1 MGTPVK
7 AGFWLSPQ
15 QKHVWAL
22 QQEGGTLR
30 SVCWLQLDRS
40 ISESALLDALRYL
53 VGRHEILR
61 TVYVRQPG
69 MKFPFQAVLN
79 QAEPSLRTFDLSTL
93 SDPRQKEELQS
104 IIRSEQ
110 HAIVPWDSSS
120 VLSAVL
126 IIFAPERHSIVL
138 SVPALTADAA
148 ALKIL
153 ARDLLRSLDAHP
165 PEGGAEELLRYVQF
179 AHWQNELIEGDDE
192 NSQRAMSYWQGLPEA
207 TALALSSECK
217 SPQGRREET
226 LDCSLDGKTAGVVRS
241 TAEQLKAS
249 AAEVLFAA
257 WQCVLWRLTGQS
269 TFRVGVV
276 FAGREYE
283 ELRETVGLVAK
294 TVPIDA
300 RFEGDLHFHEV
311 VEHAHS
317 EIEKAGEWQEYYV
330 PGTGFVEPAVSF
342 EFQGESTFPQN
353 DARAIVCNDSYKLL
367 LRVTAGAETFDLTFH
382 YDAAR
387 IPDLTIQ
394 RIAGYFTTLLTAAIA
409 NPHAPVSRLPMLGE
423 EELRR
428 LMLEW
433 NETAAEYPRNECVHE
448 LFELQAA
455 ATPGR
460 PALRFNETLLT
471 YRELNE
477 GANRIAHFL
486 RSLGVGPDAL
496 VGLCIKRSANTI
508 VALLGILK
516 AGGAFVPLNP
526 QDPKPRRLQQLVG
539 ATILITEEELLAQ
552 MPEFGGKILC
562 LDRDAGLWAEQPCS
576 NPENHTQPGNLVYV
590 IYTSGSTGVPKGVAV
605 RHRNL
610 VNYSHFITHRL
621 RLGDYPGGL
630 HFATVS
636 TIAADLGNT
645 CIYPALTSGG
655 CLHVISYDVSTDAER
670 MADYNARCPID
681 VLKIVP
687 SHLQALLQSS
697 HAKQVLPHRFL
708 LLGGE
713 IFTPKLADQIASL
726 RGTCEVLNHYGPTE
740 TTVGSLT
747 LRLAEFDW
755 RNSEASSIP
764 IGRPI
769 ANTQIYILDAQ
780 LQPVPTGTVGELYIA
795 GEGVTAGYLSQPDKT
810 EERFVRNPFSSNP
823 ESRMYRTGDIAR
835 YLLDGN
841 VDFLGRADDQVKV
854 RGFRIELGEI
864 EAALTAK
871 PGVKQA
877 VVLALEQDSGD
888 KRLVAYV
895 VIDQGANYTAEDLR
909 AHLKQQ
915 LPEHMVPYAIV
926 LLPRIPLTAN
936 GKVDRGA
943 LPAPETVRARAFV
956 APQNAEEENVA
967 KIWQEVFHRER
978 ISTDEN
984 FFDLGGHSLM
994 ATQVISRI
1002 RERFRVELPIRTI
1015 FEHPTIA
1022 ALAKVVTAGGDSN
1035 TPVGGPGIVRVTREP
1050 YRSVRN

>member
-1 MGTPVK
+1 
-7 AGFWLSPQ
+7 
-15 QKHVWAL
+15 
-22 QQEGGTLR
+22 
-30 SVCWLQLDRS
+30 
-40 ISESALLDALRYL
+40 
-53 VGRHEILR
+53 
-61 TVYVRQPG
+61 
-69 MKFPFQAVLN
+69 
-79 QAEPSLRTFDLSTL
+79 
-93 SDPRQKEELQS
+93 
-104 IIRSEQ
+104 
-110 HAIVPWDSSS
+110 
-120 VLSAVL
+120 
-126 IIFAPERHSIVL
+126 
-138 SVPALTADAA
+138 
-148 ALKIL
+148 
-153 ARDLLRSLDAHP
+153 
-165 PEGGAEELLRYVQF
+165 
-179 AHWQNELIEGDDE
+179 
-192 NSQRAMSYWQGLPEA
+192 
-207 TALALSSECK
+207 
-217 SPQGRREET
+217 
-226 LDCSLDGKTAGVVRS
+226 
-241 TAEQLKAS
+241 
-249 AAEVLFAA
+249 
-257 WQCVLWRLTGQS
+257 
-269 TFRVGVV
+269 
-276 FAGREYE
+276 
-283 ELRETVGLVAK
+283 
-294 TVPIDA
+294 
-300 RFEGDLHFHEV
+300 
-311 VEHAHS
+311 
-317 EIEKAGEWQEYYV
+317 
-330 PGTGFVEPAVSF
+330 
-342 EFQGESTFPQN
+342 
-353 DARAIVCNDSYKLL
+353 
-367 LRVTAGAETFDLTFH
+367 
-382 YDAAR
+382 
-387 IPDLTIQ
+387 
-394 RIAGYFTTLLTAAIA
+394 
-409 NPHAPVSRLPMLGE
+409 
-423 EELRR
+423 
-428 LMLEW
+428 
-433 NETAAEYPRNECVHE
+433 
-448 LFELQAA
+448 
-455 ATPGR
+455 
-460 PALRFNETLLT
+460 
-471 YRELNE
+471 
-477 GANRIAHFL
+477 
-486 RSLGVGPDAL
+486 
-496 VGLCIKRSANTI
+496 
-508 VALLGILK
+508 
-516 AGGAFVPLNP
+516 
-526 QDPKPRRLQQLVG
+526 
-539 ATILITEEELLAQ
+539 
-552 MPEFGGKILC
+552 
-562 LDRDAGLWAEQPCS
+562 
-576 NPENHTQPGNLVYV
+576 
-590 IYTSGSTGVPKGVAV
+590 VPKGVAV

-621 RLGDYPGGL
+621 RLGDYPEGL

-655 CLHVISYDVSTDAER
+655 CLHVIGYDVSTDAER
-670 MADYNARCPID
+670 MADYNARYPID

-755 RNSEASSIP
+755 RNSVASSIP

-780 LQPVPTGTVGELYIA
+780 LQPVPTETVGELYIA
-795 GEGVTAGYLSQPDKT
+795 GEGVTAGYLNQPDKT
-810 EERFVRNPFSSNP
+810 EERFVGNPFSSNP

-841 VDFLGRADDQVKV
+841 IDFLGRADDQVKV

-936 GKVDRGA
+936 GKVDRRA
-943 LPAPETVRARAFV
+943 LPAPETVQARAFV
-956 APQNAEEENVA
+956 APQNAEEEKVA
-967 KIWQEVFHRER
+967 TIWQEVFHRER

-1022 ALAKVVTAGGDSN
+1022 ALAKVVTEGGESD
-1035 TPVGGPGIVRVTREP
+1035 TPVGGPGIVRVTRER